1 MFFGD
6 VILKLLQVFVVAMLT
21 VGGALT
27 SMPAVAGEDV
37 VLRVSSWGGKS
48 TQTQIKYAGDIFTN
62 KTGVKVQFIDGASID
77 HVAKLVAARGR
88 NVPYDVVL
96 LDGDV
101 RAQAIQAGVLEKFD
115 YDKVPNAKLAFD
127 EAKGTEGY
135 SPDFDFVSAIFVY
148 NAEKYQQAG
157 IPAPASWK
165 DLWDK
170 RLTGH
175 VALPDLANG
184 AGRALLIQTSRLLG
198 GDESDLGKAVDE
210 IARVDAR
217 SYWST
222 SQQAE
227 QLIKSG
233 DIWLTV
239 IADGRAYALQD
250 AYPPARAVRPKEG
263 SIAFASTADIV
274 KGTPHPELA
283 AQFLN
288 EIYGALYQLGN
299 AVDFYYGPTNRLL
312 TPIIDADKP
321 LAAKLIY
328 TTEQAKT
335 LYHPDWNKYW
345 AAHER
350 AQDLWNRTITSR
362 K

>member
-1 MFFGD
+1 M
-6 VILKLLQVFVVAMLT
+6 KWLQVFSATVLT
-21 VGGALT
+21 LAGAIAAAQPAPDGGI
-27 SMPAVAGEDV
+27 

-77 HVAKLVAARGR
+77 HLAKLVAARGR

-115 YDKVPNAKLAFD
+115 YDKVPNARLAFD
-127 EAKGTEGY
+127 EAKGVDGY

-148 NAEKYQQAG
+148 NADKYQEAG
-157 IPAPASWK
+157 IPAPVSWK

-170 RLTGH
+170 RLAGH

-198 GDESDLGKAVDE
+198 GDESDLSKAVE
-210 IARVDAR
+210 EVARVGAR

-239 IADGRAYALQD
+239 IADGRAYSLQD
-250 AYPPARAVRPKEG
+250 VYKPARAVRPKEG
-263 SIAFASTADIV
+263 SIAYASTADIV

-288 EIYGALYQLGN
+288 EIYGPLYQLGN
-299 AVDFYYGPTNRLL
+299 AVDFNYGPTNRLL
-312 TPIIDADKP
+312 TPVIDADKS

-328 TTEQAKT
+328 TSEQAKT
-335 LYHPDWNKYW
+335 LYHPNWDKYW